1 MAMKWLAVLNL
12 SKNNFCIKKIF
23 IGVHQTKNV
32 ISLQKYFCVHYK
44 IVQYMKTSILKC
56 VTIALLLCSVS
67 VVFGQKRSSLVEAI
81 NEWKSCK
88 NVLITAT
95 KGNVAVSSKNGY
107 AISGKFP
114 PEMYNVITEAAN
126 NQRPVTDMVL
136 TESGK
141 FIVVIGRNGYTAKGI
156 PEKLDARLN
165 EINEADGEVISVSF
179 NDNGDWL
186 LVSVGAVYGA
196 ISGISD
202 LQSIADKNGRIL
214 TGHLTDKGV
223 AIVCENGVC
232 LQGEFPSALP
242 ETIKKTTFRIYRVKF
257 ADDGAYFISDKEGS
271 CSFGL

>member
-1 MAMKWLAVLNL
+1 VCQIYQRIILLRK
-12 SKNNFCIKKIF
+12 KNISSYTANKKCYIFAKIF
-23 IGVHQTKNV
+23 LVFI
-32 ISLQKYFCVHYK
+32 K

-56 VTIALLLCSVS
+56 MMIALLLCSVS
-67 VVFGQKRSSLVEAI
+67 VVFGQKRSSIVESI
-81 NEWKSCK
+81 NEWKNCK
-88 NVLITAT
+88 NVLITTT
-95 KGNVAVSSKNGY
+95 KGNIAVSDKNAY

-114 PEMYNVITEAAN
+114 PEMYDIITEASK

-141 FIVVIGRNGYTAKGI
+141 FIVVIGRNGYAAKGI
-156 PEKLDARLN
+156 PEKLDARLK
-165 EINEADGEVISVSF
+165 EINANDGEIISVSF

-186 LVSVGAVYGA
+186 LVASGAVYGA
-196 ISGISD
+196 ISGISN

-223 AIVCENGVC
+223 AIVCENGVY
-232 LQGEFPSALP
+232 LYGDVPNVLP

-271 CSFGL
+271 CLFGL